1 MISDALARSRAGT
14 CARVCSDPTRAD
26 SGSQP
31 KTCSPENPL
40 LSGLRIA
47 CIGRF
52 GSSISRDSRCL
63 GARGRRLGQEVRPK
77 MYYNRT
83 NFVPGTLMAVTGGLA
98 QFRSR
103 RSQRREAQ
111 TEWEAMGSRSQGP
124 YSVNTLQNRNVPSFC
139 PSLIL
144 ARPCS
149 YDTFFQLVYFSLIQT
164 YGRHYWHTC
173 IQ

>member
-111 TEWEAMGSRSQGP
+111 TEWEAVPRVRTVSILCRIAMFLP
-124 YSVNTLQNRNVPSFC
+124 SVLPSY
-139 PSLIL
+139 LL
-144 ARPCS
+144 VLCS